1 MKKNNG
7 GPAFPR
13 SGFGMSAGTESFCNT
28 SPNVGM
34 TLRDWFA
41 GQALNGICA
50 DPQYT
55 PEPEEYGSLAYE
67 IADVMIAERDKEEA

>member
-1 MKKNNG
+1 MKKPDG
-7 GPAFPR
+7 GNAFPR
-13 SGFGMSAGTESFCNT
+13 VAPESECF
-28 SPNVGM
+28 VREGM

-50 DPQYT
+50 DPKYT
-55 PEPEEYGSLAYE
+55 PEPEEYGRLAYE